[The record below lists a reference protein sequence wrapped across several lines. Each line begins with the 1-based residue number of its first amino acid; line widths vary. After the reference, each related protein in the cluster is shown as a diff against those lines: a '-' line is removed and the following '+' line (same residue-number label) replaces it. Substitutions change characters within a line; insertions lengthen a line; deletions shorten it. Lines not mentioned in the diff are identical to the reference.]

1 MCLFAPSVVL
11 WCSLRFPHNNDVH
24 FVFTSSC
31 LLEGSCHIYVVC
43 VCLCVVVSNT
53 YCVVCLVCLSSSC
66 VHYVASVSG
75 LSSSCVLCTL
85 CCQCLW
91 VVFVL
96 CLVYTMLPVSL
107 GCLRLV
113 SCAHYVASVWM
124 STFHCPFVLCTL
136 CCQCLWIVHF
146 VLPLSYFWTFI
157 YPSTNDNSSSL

>member
-11 WCSLRFPHNNDVH
+11 WCSLRFPHKNDVH

-31 LLEGSCHIYVVC
+31 LLEGSCHIYVAC

-85 CCQCLW
+85 CCQCLD
-91 VVFVL
+91 VNFSL
-96 CLVYTMLPVSL
+96 PLRLVYTMLQKTL
-107 GCLRLV
+107 D
-113 SCAHYVASVWM
+113 
-124 STFHCPFVLCTL
+124 CPFLNVPSVFSNVYFIWRLLYNYGIFEFQNSRLCLNREKLKTIN
-136 CCQCLWIVHF
+136 QF
-146 VLPLSYFWTFI
+146 
-157 YPSTNDNSSSL
+157 